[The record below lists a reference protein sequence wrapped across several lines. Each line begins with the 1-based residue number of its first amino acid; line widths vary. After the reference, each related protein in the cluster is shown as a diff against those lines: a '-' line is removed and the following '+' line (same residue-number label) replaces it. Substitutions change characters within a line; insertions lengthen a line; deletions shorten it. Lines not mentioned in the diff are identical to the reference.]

1 MDGVMEDGQMGL
13 SPDQP
18 ELQTSH
24 TAKVGIATEHHSLL
38 AQLQAAG
45 SGWPKKVSNQ
55 FRLA

>member
-1 MDGVMEDGQMGL
+1 MGR

-24 TAKVGIATEHHSLL
+24 TAKVGIAPEHQSLQ

-45 SGWPKKVSNQ
+45 SGWPKKVSNR